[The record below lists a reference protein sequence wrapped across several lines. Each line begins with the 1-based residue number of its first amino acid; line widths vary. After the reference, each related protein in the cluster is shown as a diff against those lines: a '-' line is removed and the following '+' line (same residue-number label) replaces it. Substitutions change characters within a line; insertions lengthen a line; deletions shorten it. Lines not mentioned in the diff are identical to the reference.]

1 MAESEDIIIEKML
14 DKFQV
19 YWFADFSKLVSGGS
33 WGDREA
39 AKKYLTKYWL
49 PENEYLNYW
58 RPIQDKIFIGEHE
71 FPEGMFQPGFR
82 LIFNL
87 GGCLFAEEDFA
98 KLQRAMKKM
107 GERYFAV
114 VLHSSDFEHWAHG
127 FRMKFPVDISW
138 EELISGN
145 YISALLVEM
154 DYNNYY
160 VFGENELW
168 GKYAASDHFY
178 PFDIYGVQNEYYDL
192 FQEEFGLQDEEYE
205 EVLNLLPD
213 NCKQTY

>member
-19 YWFADFSKLVSGGS
+19 YWFADFSKLVSGDS

-49 PENEYLNYW
+49 PEDEYLNYW

-71 FPEGMFQPGFR
+71 F
-82 LIFNL
+82 
-87 GGCLFAEEDFA
+87 
-98 KLQRAMKKM
+98 
-107 GERYFAV
+107 
-114 VLHSSDFEHWAHG
+114 
-127 FRMKFPVDISW
+127 
-138 EELISGN
+138 
-145 YISALLVEM
+145 
-154 DYNNYY
+154 
-160 VFGENELW
+160 
-168 GKYAASDHFY
+168 Y
-178 PFDIYGVQNEYYDL
+178 PFDIYGVQNEHYDL

>member
-19 YWFADFSKLVSGGS
+19 YWFADFSKLVSGDS

-49 PENEYLNYW
+49 PE
-58 RPIQDKIFIGEHE
+58 D
-71 FPEGMFQPGFR
+71 
-82 LIFNL
+82 
-87 GGCLFAEEDFA
+87 
-98 KLQRAMKKM
+98 
-107 GERYFAV
+107 
-114 VLHSSDFEHWAHG
+114 
-127 FRMKFPVDISW
+127 
-138 EELISGN
+138 
-145 YISALLVEM
+145 
-154 DYNNYY
+154 
-160 VFGENELW
+160 
-168 GKYAASDHFY
+168 
-178 PFDIYGVQNEYYDL
+178 EYYDL